1 MNKILKVSLLLF
13 ATMLLLAGCDNNKEN
28 IIDSTADNRGSIENI
43 NSDEKNN
50 EDNGNNNKTNMGIS
64 ISDSGKTKTFLLSQ
78 ISAEKQA
85 VNKVL
90 LDKKIAEN
98 GLSEENFVKVEH
110 LENADV
116 YTYANDNYIYVFTG
130 EENNFKTKK
139 VSKSNTSTE
148 NGDMWVDGTVV
159 HIGKNGVSAREFDL
173 STLPESQVSNEY
185 SIGNYTIIFPD
196 SWAGKYNVEKS
207 ENNVLFNGTEY
218 VFKYSSEEFV
228 CWENN
233 REHTF
238 DVMAFVNVSD
248 KDTFYKENGDDILKN
263 NKYLSKKIF
272 EDNNVVISVI
282 FTNITKYFE
291 GMSDTEELFAMMNDA
306 TKDNAVSVSL
316 R

>member
-1 MNKILKVSLLLF
+1 M
-13 ATMLLLAGCDNNKEN
+13 E
-28 IIDSTADNRGSIENI
+28 
-43 NSDEKNN
+43 
-50 EDNGNNNKTNMGIS
+50 IS

-90 LDKKIAEN
+90 LDKKIVEN

-110 LENADV
+110 LKNADV

-139 VSKSNTSTE
+139 VSKANTSTE

-196 SWAGKYNVEKS
+196 SWAGKYNVEKN
-207 ENNVLFNGTEY
+207 ENNVLFNGIEY

-272 EDNNVVISVI
+272 EDDDVVISVI

-291 GMSDTEELFAMMNDA
+291 NMSDTEELFTMMNDA
-306 TKDNAVSVSL
+306 TKNNAVLVSL

>member
-13 ATMLLLAGCDNNKEN
+13 TAMLLFAGCDNNKEN

-43 NSDEKNN
+43 NSDKKNN
-50 EDNGNNNKTNMGIS
+50 EDNSSNNKTNVETS
-64 ISDSGKTKTFLLSQ
+64 TSNNEKVETFPSSQ
-78 ISAEKQA
+78 ISIEKQA
-85 VNKVL
+85 VNKIL
-90 LDKKIAEN
+90 LDKKIVEN
-98 GLSEENFVKVEH
+98 NLSEENFVKVEH
-110 LENADV
+110 LKNADV

-139 VSKSNTSTE
+139 VSKANTSTE

-207 ENNVLFNGTEY
+207 ENDALFNGTEY
-218 VFKYSSEEFV
+218 ILKYSSEEFV

-238 DVMAFVNVSD
+238 DVMAFVNISD
-248 KDTFYKENGDDILKN
+248 KDTFYKENGDDVLKN

-291 GMSDTEELFAMMNDA
+291 GMSDTEELFTMMSDAMKN
-306 TKDNAVSVSL
+306 NAISVSL
-316 R
+316 K